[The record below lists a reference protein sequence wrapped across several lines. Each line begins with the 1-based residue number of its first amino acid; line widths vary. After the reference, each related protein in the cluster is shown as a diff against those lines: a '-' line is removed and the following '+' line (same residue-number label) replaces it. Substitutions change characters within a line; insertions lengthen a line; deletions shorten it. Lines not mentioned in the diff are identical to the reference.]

1 MLDIILKILPVL
13 GTILLIL
20 ILLLLA
26 ALLLVLFFPVTYRLR
41 GRKEGMDASPDAAWQ
56 FSAKLDWLFG
66 LLRVRYFF
74 PEPGILKVK
83 LLCFKLYE
91 AKLPPDGEG
100 EEGHSK
106 EEGQSKEK
114 KHSKDKKY
122 SKGKKQPKEEKH
134 SKKETHPVKEAASAE
149 KDGSGGES
157 EPGAKGTISCEH
169 MGVPESERCQGA
181 KVLGTEESRREEP
194 QPEKPAGEGK
204 AGAEES
210 EGEGKAGAEESEGE
224 DKDRAED
231 AKGEGKASTEEP
243 GGGILEKF
251 QKIKYTICGIYD
263 KIKEIWKNIS
273 YYSALLQEENTKQ
286 LYGYACQRLAK
297 ILKNIRPRRIRADIL
312 FGTGSPD
319 TTGYVFGLYCM
330 FYPALGAGCVV
341 TPDFE
346 RAVLEGRLEISGHI
360 TLFVLGMNLVR
371 LMLDKRLRL
380 FISKL
385 KNKENH

>member
-134 SKKETHPVKEAASAE
+134 SKKETHPVKESASAE

-169 MGVPESERCQGA
+169 VGVPESERCQGA
-181 KVLGTEESRREEP
+181 KVLGAEESRREEP

-210 EGEGKAGAEESEGE
+210 EGEGNAGAEDAEGE
-224 DKDRAED
+224 E
-231 AKGEGKASTEEP
+231 KASTEEP

-286 LYGYACQRLAK
+286 LYGYACQRLTK

-360 TLFVLGMNLVR
+360 TLFVLGVNLAR